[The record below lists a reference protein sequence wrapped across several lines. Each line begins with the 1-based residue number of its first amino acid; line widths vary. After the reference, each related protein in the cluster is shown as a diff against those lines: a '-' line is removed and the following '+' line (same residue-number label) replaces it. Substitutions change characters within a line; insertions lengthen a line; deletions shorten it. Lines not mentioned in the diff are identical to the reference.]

1 MGYQPKTKAA
11 KGAVHRYSKA
21 FREKRKGKKR
31 IRRRIGRSPREEK
44 RIATEREVSE
54 ITLRRLHTLGNQRF
68 GCFPFSEHFDRW
80 LSNVTAVL
88 SEFESQPNMTADD
101 QFCKERLE
109 TLSIIKL
116 QLEDRRRKEAS
127 VDQEISSL
135 SVVKNRLK
143 QIDTEFSAKMKAIK
157 DRKRSELKRLYG
169 IINRLKRE
177 QDNVVRLKAGFFRG
191 ISKRKKERREI
202 EIAQELSIKQRELE
216 LVLLNFNAIQRV
228 LREEYEGRREPEL
241 EQIKLFQKRIRNLE
255 DDGSLEERWFACE
268 ALTDAVNTFLQR
280 KAAQSRSSLR
290 ADSAG
295 I

>member
-1 MGYQPKTKAA
+1 M
-11 KGAVHRYSKA
+11 
-21 FREKRKGKKR
+21 
-31 IRRRIGRSPREEK
+31 
-44 RIATEREVSE
+44 
-54 ITLRRLHTLGNQRF
+54 
-68 GCFPFSEHFDRW
+68 
-80 LSNVTAVL
+80 
-88 SEFESQPNMTADD
+88 
-101 QFCKERLE
+101 
-109 TLSIIKL
+109 
-116 QLEDRRRKEAS
+116 
-127 VDQEISSL
+127 
-135 SVVKNRLK
+135 
-143 QIDTEFSAKMKAIK
+143 EFSTKMKAIK
-157 DRKRSELKRLYG
+157 DRKRSELKRLYS
-169 IINRLKRE
+169 IVNRLKKE

-202 EIAQELSIKQRELE
+202 EIAQELNIKQRELE

-280 KAAQSRSSLR
+280 KAAQSRSSLK